1 MNSHKKFSVVFGLLL
16 VTGLVLAACQP
27 QVIEVEKEV
36 VVTQVVR
43 EEVEVPVEVE
53 KIVEVEVE
61 VEKVVEKIVE
71 VEVEAAPVEEVAAGG
86 ECCDAYRIGIY
97 EDPITLNP
105 WSYYGPDNSVWTGY
119 AISNVMGSVFGYS
132 SQRLDWIPGL
142 AKGLPASAVEDGD
155 AWTVTAELLDNQT
168 WSDGEAVDAND
179 VAFTINTAL
188 DLDLTGNW
196 VSAVKPDILT
206 SVEALD
212 DHSLKYT
219 FNAQP
224 GLSQWQFGVAFAPVL
239 PEHFWGPVVAEAS
252 AFIADASKPE
262 ADKPED
268 CEADDADADAC
279 AAWASYDEAFQN
291 AREFLYKADATGQPF
306 AGAYVTSKLEP
317 GAFVQKDP
325 NPNYPGAGTV
335 ETLYDGGGWV
345 SEHADGTVQE
355 AYGGETGDA
364 TLTVAEGPFAPN
376 MVMSIYGS
384 QDAAFLAM
392 IDGDIDYVINPLGIA
407 RGLREKAA
415 AGGEGLKTYTNQD
428 NGLFYLA
435 FNFRKPPMNDPA
447 FRQAADII
455 IDKEFVVDSVLQG
468 SVMPMY
474 SVVPSGNGFWHN
486 ADVAKPYVGM
496 SRNDRVEMAKE
507 VLKEA
512 GYAWSK
518 DPEWSDDLQDV
529 VPGEGMTMPDGSD
542 VPALTILGPG
552 PAYDPVRATFNQ
564 WISEYMRE
572 MGIPVESELT
582 GFNTILDPVF
592 VECTFD
598 MYILGW
604 GLTAYA
610 DHPVD
615 FFHSRND
622 CPGGYNTPGIKDDE
636 LDALLEEFEQST
648 DLDSARDLNH
658 QVQALLAEKRPYIPL
673 FQRQAYD
680 VIRDNVVLPYTE
692 IMGGLAEA
700 QGFQSSAQPLTR

>member
-325 NPNYPGAGTV
+325 NPNYPGVGNV
-335 ETLYDGGGWV
+335 ETLYDGGGWTSV
-345 SEHADGTVQE
+345 QSDGTSQE
-355 AYGGETGDA
+355 AYGGAATGDA
-364 TLTVAEGPFAPN
+364 SLTVTTGPFAPN
-376 MVMSIYGS
+376 VVMSIYGS

-407 RGLREKAA
+407 RGLREKASV
-415 AGGEGLKTYTNQD
+415 GGEGLKTYTNQD

-435 FNFRKPPMNDPA
+435 FNFRKPPMN
-447 FRQAADII
+447 
-455 IDKEFVVDSVLQG
+455 
-468 SVMPMY
+468 
-474 SVVPSGNGFWHN
+474 
-486 ADVAKPYVGM
+486 
-496 SRNDRVEMAKE
+496 
-507 VLKEA
+507 
-512 GYAWSK
+512 
-518 DPEWSDDLQDV
+518 
-529 VPGEGMTMPDGSD
+529 
-542 VPALTILGPG
+542 
-552 PAYDPVRATFNQ
+552 
-564 WISEYMRE
+564 
-572 MGIPVESELT
+572 
-582 GFNTILDPVF
+582 
-592 VECTFD
+592 
-598 MYILGW
+598 
-604 GLTAYA
+604 
-610 DHPVD
+610 
-615 FFHSRND
+615 
-622 CPGGYNTPGIKDDE
+622 
-636 LDALLEEFEQST
+636 
-648 DLDSARDLNH
+648 
-658 QVQALLAEKRPYIPL
+658 
-673 FQRQAYD
+673 
-680 VIRDNVVLPYTE
+680 
-692 IMGGLAEA
+692 
-700 QGFQSSAQPLTR
+700 